1 MKAKILKYTK
11 YFGMI
16 VLGNLLYSFAIEA
29 IVKPY
34 NIVTGGMTGISI
46 YIAKLTEFTDPNLVW
61 INPWLDDIY
70 LWILTAIILVIGFI
84 VLGKELALQ
93 SLASAIVY
101 PICRAMF
108 QLMNVSTWLQFENP
122 WIQILVAGGLIGV
135 GLGLIIKVNA
145 STGGMDTMGLVIH
158 KYCKVFT
165 VGAYL
170 IMLDGLVMGIQLF
183 SASLESFI
191 FGIALAFIYSFVID
205 KVVLMGKNKVELLI
219 VSNKQEEVRNLITY
233 KFDRTVTFLHSKTGY
248 LNHEIDTILTVVD
261 MRELNKLKDQI
272 YALDPGA
279 FIIVNK
285 VSEVSGRGFTTNK
298 KYKNNDMIN

>member
-205 KVVLMGKNKVELLI
+205 KVVLAGKNKVELLI